1 MGSKKSEQKIPTML
15 YFHTKL
21 SPWGNYTQMI
31 YGMWVFNCRTLCT
44 FGLKAA
50 FYHKII
56 FWASLVV

>member
-31 YGMWVFNCRTLCT
+31 YGMWVFNCRTLCST
-44 FGLKAA
+44 DKDNNN
-50 FYHKII
+50 
-56 FWASLVV
+56 V